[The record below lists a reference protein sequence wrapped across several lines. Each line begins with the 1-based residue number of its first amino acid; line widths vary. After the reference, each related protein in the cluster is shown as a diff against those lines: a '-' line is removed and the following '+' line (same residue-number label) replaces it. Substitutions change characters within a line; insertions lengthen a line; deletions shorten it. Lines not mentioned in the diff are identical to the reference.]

1 MNTDPFLSSD
11 QRIQEQI
18 SEAIEARLQQ
28 DAPPIDVAV
37 QGATVTLTGHVANQQ
52 TKDAVV
58 RLAQGVDGVVAV
70 IDNLEIGGGH
80 RFLDWLN
87 PTRNP
92 NADLDVVDTAGE
104 E

>member
-1 MNTDPFLSSD
+1 MNTDPFLGSD

-58 RLAQGVDGVVAV
+58 QLAQGVEGVVAV

-80 RFLDWLN
+80 SFLDWFN

-92 NADLDVVDTAGE
+92 NADLDAADTAGE